1 MTIKRQSVALPISAS
16 RLIVRS
22 RHIEAVGPVGSALP
36 LSQRLTRYLI
46 PLPVER
52 PWPYSISKIDRAPEE
67 VYREEVPVEPVRQP
81 FGGRRWYFRCPRCD
95 RRRACLYVL
104 RMAFRFR
111 CRMCYGL
118 AYHAQRLD
126 RL

>member
-1 MTIKRQSVALPISAS
+1 
-16 RLIVRS
+16 
-22 RHIEAVGPVGSALP
+22 
-36 LSQRLTRYLI
+36 
-46 PLPVER
+46 
-52 PWPYSISKIDRAPEE
+52 
-67 VYREEVPVEPVRQP
+67 VEPVRQP

-126 RL
+126 RLTRQQRAFRQIVRRR

>member
-46 PLPVER
+46 PAAGRKTLTLLHLQDRSGTRRGVPRGGAGGARPTAVRRSPLVLPL
-52 PWPYSISKIDRAPEE
+52 PA
-67 VYREEVPVEPVRQP
+67 
-81 FGGRRWYFRCPRCD
+81 
-95 RRRACLYVL
+95 L
-104 RMAFRFR
+104 R
-111 CRMCYGL
+111 
-118 AYHAQRLD
+118 
-126 RL
+126 